1 MENKATA
8 PEPILHAHP
17 GGPQSRTPSRSV
29 LIVDDENNARDLMS
43 RWLESGGYRVTTA
56 ASADEALGQLNA
68 QPSAVALCDIRMPG
82 HDGVWLAE
90 QIRQQFPET
99 AVIMATG
106 VHDADA
112 AVQTLRQGAIDYLTK
127 PFGRERLREAVTR
140 GLEFHHAAWDA
151 RLWRESLEQE
161 MAIRRSRLL
170 SAVTATSI
178 EGDDAVDAML
188 SMLTLT
194 DREAYA
200 HGYRVA
206 ALSVSIARTLGVP
219 ENELATIEHGAL
231 LHDIGK
237 LAIPEAILRKP
248 APLTGEEQTLVRRHP
263 TLATELIDRVPYLH
277 GAVSIVRDAHE
288 RMDGLG
294 YPRGIHAS
302 EVSLGARI
310 VCVADAYDT
319 MTRPRVF
326 RDAIGPREALLE
338 VERCSGSQF
347 DPVVV
352 GAFRRVLDA
361 L

>member
-1 MENKATA
+1 MRERTTST
-8 PEPILHAHP
+8 ERAHP
-17 GGPQSRTPSRSV
+17 GAAMPTRAGAHRV
-29 LIVDDENNARDLMS
+29 LIVDDENNVRDLLA
-43 RWLESGGYRVTTA
+43 RWLETGGYSVTTA
-56 ASADEALGQLNA
+56 ASAEEALGLLRH

-90 QIRQQFPET
+90 KIREQFPET

-106 VHDADA
+106 VQDVAPA
-112 AVQTLRQGAIDYLTK
+112 LQALRQGVIDYLTK
-127 PFGRERLREAVTR
+127 PFDRERLREAVTR
-140 GLEFHHAAWDA
+140 GLDFHQSAWDA

-161 MAIRRSRLL
+161 MAIRRLRLNN
-170 SAVTATSI
+170 AVAAI
-178 EGDDAVDAML
+178 RVEGDEAVDAML

-200 HGYRVA
+200 HAYRVA
-206 ALSVSIARTLGVP
+206 ALSVSIGRTLGMESV
-219 ENELATIEHGAL
+219 EIRAVEHGGL

-248 APLTGEEQTLVRRHP
+248 APLTDEEQALVRCHP
-263 TLATELIDRVPYLH
+263 TLASELIARVPYLKD
-277 GAVSIVRDAHE
+277 AVAIVRDAHE

-294 YPRGIHAS
+294 YPRGIHAA
-302 EVSLGARI
+302 EVPLAARI

-319 MTRPRVF
+319 MIRPRVF

-338 VERCSGSQF
+338 VERCAGSQF

-352 GAFRRVLDA
+352 DAFRRVLDA